1 MIKNCSDSQ
10 KKEMSLRKV
19 DVRTWGCPAWDDL
32 ADCAS
37 FPSNLY
43 NSYYTYTTME
53 MTDLEDIALQEEW
66 ALQEEIN
73 KEIQNTSTDDIINRT
88 RLLENDIKVYFLEL
102 VL

>member
-1 MIKNCSDSQ
+1 
-10 KKEMSLRKV
+10 MSLRKV
-19 DVRTWGCPAWDDL
+19 EVRTWGCPAWDDL

-37 FPSNLY
+37 FLY
-43 NSYYTYTTME
+43 NSNYTYTTME
-53 MTDLEDIALQEEW
+53 MTDLEEIALQEEW